1 MYECSYFRIRGGVIT
16 DATATPADVA
26 SGKIFY
32 NNDGRQTGKLPIQKT
47 KTITIPKGTYNV
59 RLTRATVVGV
69 VGYPPYTQ
77 LFGGAYTMTAP
88 AELSRVSCLYD
99 SYILKLNM
107 SVDKVD
113 FIQCDNRKYLIQ
125 TTIENRDN
133 SYWNTL
139 NAYNNDS
146 IGLYYYCGNA
156 VFNVVN
162 GICTDITYAT
172 TNTSVD
178 VVTLSSNC
186 VITVGYH

>member
-1 MYECSYFRIRGGVIT
+1 MSVRIFGSGGGVIT
-16 DATATPADVA
+16 DATATPEDVA

-32 NNDGRQTGKLPIQKT
+32 NNDGRHTGKLHIQKT
-47 KTITIPKGTYNV
+47 KTITIPKGTYKV
-59 RLTRATVVGV
+59 KPTRATVVGV
-69 VGYPPYTQ
+69 VGYPPYTR

-88 AELSRVSCLYD
+88 AELSGVACLYD

-125 TTIENRDN
+125 TTLENRDG

-156 VFNVVN
+156 VLNVVN